1 MIRHP
6 ELLARL
12 REGNLRYLEAPQ
24 NPGDVSPAL
33 RRTTADQGQAPYA
46 IVIACSDSRVIPE
59 AIFSAGIGELF
70 VIRVAGNVL
79 DNHQLGS
86 IEYAAAH
93 LGCKLILV
101 LGHTGCGAV
110 GAALHGG
117 GEGYVSYL
125 TDEILRAIGRE
136 RDPDKA
142 CRKNVLH
149 GVETI
154 RAAFREHPEIPSAD
168 LDILGAVYDIGTGLV
183 RWCEEDA

>member
-12 REGNLRYLEAPQ
+12 REGNLRYLEALQ
-24 NPGDVSPAL
+24 NPGDISPAL
-33 RRTTADQGQAPYA
+33 RRTTAAEGQAPYA
-46 IVIACSDSRVIPE
+46 IVISCSDSRVIPE
-59 AIFSAGIGELF
+59 AVFSAGIGELF

-110 GAALHGG
+110 SAALHSG
-117 GEGYVSYL
+117 GEGYVSFL
-125 TDEILRAIGRE
+125 TDEILRAIGSE
-136 RDPDKA
+136 RDPDAA
-142 CRKNVLH
+142 CRKNVQH
-149 GVETI
+149 GVEVI

-168 LDILGAVYDIGTGLV
+168 LDILGAVCELSTGLV
-183 RWCEEDA
+183 RWDEEEK